1 MSGNEKQRMHRGGR
15 ARQVILLALIW
26 GALVSPMAGERESLA
41 RSRDLVATPP
51 LMGSPLQV
59 IESQMRSGEIQRF
72 ESRMLDSPLQ
82 LIGSP
87 FGPFRFATLPNFQ
100 DLWATRQSI
109 SMLPAMLQTPR
120 GILLLLPYYV
130 LPLAQEYLAG
140 QSETVAEDLPAS
152 QPQSVA
158 QPKFFSARCG
168 TFMEILVPPN
178 GHLSDEENKPC

>member
-1 MSGNEKQRMHRGGR
+1 MSGGEKLRIQRGR
-15 ARQVILLALIW
+15 QARYLILLALVW
-26 GALVSPMAGERESLA
+26 GALISPMASEKESLA

-59 IESQMRSGEIQRF
+59 IESRMRSGEIQRF

-87 FGPFRFATLPNFQ
+87 FGPFRFATLPNFL

-158 QPKFFSARCG
+158 KPKFFSARCG